1 MLNDADQGRAKVTIE
16 ISFSFLAFQAQGGSI
31 KRD

>member
-1 MLNDADQGRAKVTIE
+1 MLNDADQGRAKVAIE
-16 ISFSFLAFQAQGGSI
+16 ISFSFPVIQAEDDSI